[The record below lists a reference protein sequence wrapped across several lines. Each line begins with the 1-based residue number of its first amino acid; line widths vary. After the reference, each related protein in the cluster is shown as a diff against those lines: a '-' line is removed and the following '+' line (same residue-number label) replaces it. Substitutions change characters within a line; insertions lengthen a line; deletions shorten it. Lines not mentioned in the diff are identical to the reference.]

1 MTYRLAT
8 GIDRV
13 HDMLEVAMKYEYIKR
28 PTTQSYILWDL
39 DNDCAYC
46 DENGEELKF
55 VGKAKVID
63 YINTHDEFREKY
75 FDMLTRFVSQS
86 SVKVNL
92 LDEETMN
99 EILQQEASVNKE
111 AFVDNPINEESE
123 DEKVILNE

>member
-1 MTYRLAT
+1 
-8 GIDRV
+8 
-13 HDMLEVAMKYEYIKR
+13 MLEVAMKYEYIKR
-28 PTTQSYILWDL
+28 PSTQSYILWDL

-46 DENGEELKF
+46 DENGEELRF

-92 LDEETMN
+92 LDEKTMN

-111 AFVDNPINEESE
+111 LFVDNPIHEEIE
-123 DEKVILNE
+123 ETEKVILNE

>member
-1 MTYRLAT
+1 
-8 GIDRV
+8 
-13 HDMLEVAMKYEYIKR
+13 
-28 PTTQSYILWDL
+28 
-39 DNDCAYC
+39 
-46 DENGEELKF
+46 
-55 VGKAKVID
+55 
-63 YINTHDEFREKY
+63 
-75 FDMLTRFVSQS
+75 MLTRFVSQS